1 MIGSSVFSR
10 GIIFRPPVSVEPT
23 EVVESVSTE
32 DMTRV
37 GSPAASEPAK
47 SRLMSVAWNFFSQIL
62 GRGSRCTG
70 FATKAIVRKLSDE
83 NARNNAIIL
92 CCLLQ
97 VCYHYVSRY
106 MQEEG
111 DGSEPLSLLPNL
123 SAFAPAVLPLLQTM
137 KGGAIIPK
145 NSSKPFLKYLAK
157 AENVLQVSSMAYYA
171 LSLMSYCQVANHISN
186 TSALLGTPVW
196 ALSLPVTVPLRIATF
211 SPIAKLVT
219 ASLIGVRQTGE
230 GRRITN
236 GLASAAANA
245 GGEVVNLAARY
256 VTNKVVERFNRFYTG
271 VKEDLEKVQ
280 TLVDAHTVSIIFK
293 RSNFLSNSLSAGA
306 MRFGMGLM
314 QTALAVSA
322 LVLYAANN
330 SAKRIY
336 AVYTKT
342 PYSTSE
348 VEAEL
353 WVEAKKM
360 GGKGVTNTFR
370 GAFETVT
377 SPIGYVLNKITRLV
391 NKEGF
396 FHAMDANEKKVQ
408 TEGLEA
414 AKRVCNKFSWIP
426 CPVLPVIPGLMRFA
440 ATIYEAMNAPKS
452 SSWKS
457 LAFNMFRS
465 LGEISL
471 GIAPIV
477 FIELHMIKLLIVH
490 LCILIYDGYNH
501 WNSPGQVEAASQVEE
516 EEVAASIGPPS
527 REKSIWNALI
537 RKVEKD
543 FGASSR
549 DSDAPSPRVSEWGML
564 RAGAHLS

>member
-1 MIGSSVFSR
+1 
-10 GIIFRPPVSVEPT
+10 
-23 EVVESVSTE
+23 
-32 DMTRV
+32 
-37 GSPAASEPAK
+37 
-47 SRLMSVAWNFFSQIL
+47 
-62 GRGSRCTG
+62 
-70 FATKAIVRKLSDE
+70 
-83 NARNNAIIL
+83 
-92 CCLLQ
+92 
-97 VCYHYVSRY
+97 

-157 AENVLQVSSMAYYA
+157 AEDVLQVSSMAYYA

-236 GLASAAANA
+236 GLASAAANTGQVA
-245 GGEVVNLAARY
+245 ATLATQY
-256 VTNKVVERFNRFYTG
+256 VTNKVVERFTRFYTG
-271 VKEDLEKVQ
+271 VKEDFKKVQ
-280 TLVDAHTVSIIFK
+280 KLVDAHTVSIISK
-293 RSNFLSNSLSAGA
+293 KGSNFLSNSLSAGA

-322 LVLYAANN
+322 LVLYGANN
-330 SAKRIY
+330 SVKRLY

-348 VEAEL
+348 VEAGL

-391 NKEGF
+391 NKESF

-414 AKRVCNKFSWIP
+414 AKSLCNKFSWIP

-440 ATIYEAMNAPKS
+440 ATIYEAMNAPKT

-471 GIAPIV
+471 GIAPIF

-490 LCILIYDGYNH
+490 LLHPN
-501 WNSPGQVEAASQVEE
+501 
-516 EEVAASIGPPS
+516 
-527 REKSIWNALI
+527 L
-537 RKVEKD
+537 
-543 FGASSR
+543 
-549 DSDAPSPRVSEWGML
+549 
-564 RAGAHLS
+564 